1 MTGGDGN
8 GGVTGDLRL
17 ADVLDALADAVAA
30 RLADAERAARGLS
43 GVEPYLNVE
52 QAAKLLGDA
61 PTSRVYDLAASG
73 RLRVVRDGRRVL
85 TRASWIIE
93 YLEGSE
99 AA

>member
-1 MTGGDGN
+1 MGDRA
-8 GGVTGDLRL
+8 DLRL
-17 ADVLDALADAVAA
+17 ADVLDAIADAVAV
-30 RLADAERAARGLS
+30 RLADAETTRRGRS

-73 RLRVVRDGRRVL
+73 ALRVVRDGRRVL
-85 TRASWIIE
+85 TRASWITE

-99 AA
+99 AG